1 MTYKVFI
8 GPPGAEAVSP
18 LEKDRLL
25 FKEVP
30 SLDDALAFA
39 HAAKRKGTVP
49 LRIEGDDGT
58 RLDKSEIA
66 TALKHRESE
75 VAANSE

>member
-1 MTYKVFI
+1 MTYKVYI
-8 GPPGAEAVSP
+8 GPPGAETVSP

-39 HAAKRKGTVP
+39 HAARRKGTVP

-58 RLDKSEIA
+58 QLDKSDIA
-66 TALKHRESE
+66 TALQHRENE
-75 VAANSE
+75 VASE